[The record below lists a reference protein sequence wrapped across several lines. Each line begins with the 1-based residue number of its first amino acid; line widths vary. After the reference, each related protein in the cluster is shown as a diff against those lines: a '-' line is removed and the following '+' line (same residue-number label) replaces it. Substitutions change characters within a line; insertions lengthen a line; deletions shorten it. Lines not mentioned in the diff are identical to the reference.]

1 MIQRLNHKK
10 TNLFHPLCWER
21 DKYVHGKWTLQ
32 IDRDKVNAFFIKRL
46 HNSNTF
52 DLIVSISEELQTI
65 KVFSQLI
72 LIL

>member
-21 DKYVHGKWTLQ
+21 DKYVHGK
-32 IDRDKVNAFFIKRL
+32 DRDKVNAFFIKWL